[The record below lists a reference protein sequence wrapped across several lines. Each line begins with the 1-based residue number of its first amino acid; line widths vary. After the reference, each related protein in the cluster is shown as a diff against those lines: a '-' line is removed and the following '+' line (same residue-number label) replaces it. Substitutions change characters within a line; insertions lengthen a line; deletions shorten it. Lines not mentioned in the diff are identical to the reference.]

1 MRQVGSA
8 WSMQWMTTTASAG
21 ARAPE
26 TLLDE
31 SRWQR
36 PLAELLGEVRSP
48 GAVFALLVG
57 DEQVVCAAGTAN
69 LDTGVPVTVDT
80 LFPVASVTKVYT
92 ATLVLQLV
100 DDGLL
105 DLDAPLR
112 TYLPDFRVADPEVSE
127 RVTARHLLTH
137 TSGIGGDKADAYGR
151 GDDAVERYVESCATL
166 PQAHPLGA
174 TLSYANSGYVILG
187 RLVEVLRDTTWD
199 DAIRERI
206 LEPLGANRS
215 GTLPDD
221 LIWLPVAAPHQTGDD
236 KQPHVLYA
244 WEIHRAMGPAGG
256 VVTTAGDLLRFV
268 RMHLDGGAAGDNRVL
283 SSDSA
288 AAMRAAQVKVPDASY
303 GATHWGLGWELLAQE
318 GQPLLFGHGGDND
331 GHHTRLLIC
340 PDARFAALLLV
351 NGDGADRISEP
362 MFREAFGEIGVTLP
376 EPVRPPAEPPEVDV
390 ARFAGT
396 YESIAVRA
404 TFTPVGDRLE
414 GHFRVIS
421 ESLAELLPESQR
433 ERRLTFLPV
442 GGSQFVTRDDDG
454 DPWASAIFYE
464 ADGRRY
470 LHMGLRAMPEA

>member
-1 MRQVGSA
+1 
-8 WSMQWMTTTASAG
+8 MTTTASDG

-26 TLLDE
+26 SLLDE
-31 SRWQR
+31 GRWQR
-36 PLAELLGEVRSP
+36 RLEELLPEVRAP

-57 DEQVVCAAGTAN
+57 NEQVVCAAGTAN
-69 LDTGVPVTVDT
+69 LDTGVAVTVDT
-80 LFPVASVTKVYT
+80 LFPVASISKVYT

-112 TYLPDFRVADPEVSE
+112 TYLPDFRVADAEVSA
-127 RVTARHLLTH
+127 RLTARHLLSH
-137 TSGIGGDKADAYGR
+137 TAGIAGDKADPYGR
-151 GDDAVERYVESCATL
+151 GDDAVQRYVESCAAL
-166 PQAHPLGA
+166 RQDHPLGA
-174 TLSYANSGYVILG
+174 TMSYANSGYVILG

-199 DAIRERI
+199 DAIRKRI

-221 LIWLPVAAPHQTGDD
+221 LIWFPLAAPHQTGDD
-236 KQPHVLYA
+236 KQPRVLYA
-244 WEIHRAMGPAGG
+244 WEMERSNGPAGG
-256 VVTTAGDLLRFV
+256 IVTTAGDLLRFV

-288 AAMRAAQVKVPDASY
+288 AAMLGAQVKVPDASY

-318 GQPLLFGHGGDND
+318 AQPLLFGHGGDLY
-331 GHHTRLLIC
+331 GHHSRLLIC
-340 PDARFAALLLV
+340 ADPRFAALLFV

-362 MFREAFGEIGVTLP
+362 MFREAFAEIGVTLP
-376 EPVRPPAEPPEVDV
+376 QPVRPPAEPPEVDV

-396 YESIAVRA
+396 YETIAVRA
-404 TFTPVGDRLE
+404 TFTPAGDRLE
-414 GHFRVIS
+414 GTFRVIS
-421 ESLAELLPESQR
+421 EPLAELLTESQR
-433 ERRLTFLPV
+433 ERQLTFLPV
-442 GGSQFVTRDDDG
+442 GGSQFVTREDDA
-454 DPWASAIFYE
+454 DPWSSAIFYE

>member
-1 MRQVGSA
+1 
-8 WSMQWMTTTASAG
+8 MTATAYDR

-26 TLLDE
+26 SLLDE

-36 PLAELLGEVRSP
+36 RLEELLPEVRAP

-57 DEQVVCAAGTAN
+57 DEQIVCAAGTAN
-69 LDTGVPVTVDT
+69 LDTGVAVTADT

-127 RVTARHLLTH
+127 RLTARHLLAH
-137 TSGIGGDKADAYGR
+137 TSGINGDKHDPYGR

-166 PQAHPLGA
+166 PQTHPLGT

-215 GTLPDD
+215 GTLPED
-221 LIWLPVAAPHQTGDD
+221 LIWRPVAAPHRTDDD
-236 KQPHVLYA
+236 KQPRVLYD
-244 WEIHRAMGPAGG
+244 WEIDRSIGPAGG
-256 VVTTAGDLLRFV
+256 VVTTAGELLRFV
-268 RMHLDGGAAGDNRVL
+268 RMHLDGGIAGDNRIL
-283 SSDSA
+283 SFDSA
-288 AAMRAAQVKVPDASY
+288 AAMLAAQVKVPDPSY

-318 GQPLLFGHGGDND
+318 GQPVLFGHGGDNT
-331 GHHTRLLIC
+331 GHHARMLIC
-340 PDARFAALLLV
+340 ADPRFAALLLV

-362 MFREAFGEIGVTLP
+362 MFREAFAELGVTLP
-376 EPVRPPAEPPEVDV
+376 EPVRPPAEPPDVDV
-390 ARFAGT
+390 AQFAGT
-396 YESIAVRA
+396 YETIAVRA
-404 TFTPVGDRLE
+404 TFTLAGDRLE
-414 GHFRVIS
+414 ANFQIIS
-421 ESLAELLPESQR
+421 ERLAELSTESER
-433 ERRLTFLPV
+433 ERQLTFLPV
-442 GGSQFVTRDDDG
+442 GGSQFVTRDDDD